1 MAQKTELL
9 APAGNFKT
17 LQAVAAAGADA
28 VYFGGSSFSARAY
41 AGNLSHEEVL
51 LAIDY
56 GHIHNKKMILAVN
69 TLLKE
74 KEMEEQLYDYLLPY
88 YEQGLA
94 AVIVQDFGVM
104 QFIRKNFKGLPI
116 HASTQMTAVSAEG
129 VRFLANAGASRVVLA
144 RELSLEEIEKIHREV
159 SVELESFV
167 HGALCYSYSGQCL
180 FSSMLGGRSGNR
192 GRCAQPCRLAYDVFD
207 KDFQKINDS
216 YHRYPLSPKDL
227 CTIELLPELIKS
239 GITSLKIEGR
249 MKQTEYAAGVV
260 SVYRKYL
267 DRCLNEEVQTF
278 YVSEEDK
285 KHLVSLGSRSG
296 FTEGCY
302 RKQDGADMI
311 TFEKSAHESSKTES
325 SVLFQEKKEKICG
338 RFIVRENQPIE
349 FTVTFRDVRQTVTG
363 EVPQKAK
370 SQPLTED
377 ILREKLSKTG
387 GTPFEFER
395 LDIQLDAGLFLTMA
409 AVNELRRNALK
420 EVSKQYLKRYKRMQ
434 QEHKEQHIEKKTT
447 SKTEKKIFLT
457 ASAETKEQLFV
468 LLHSPLFYR
477 IYVDSSVFSRDTI
490 TEGLKEAY
498 AKAKESGKELYF
510 ILPTVFKNHTAEF
523 YQTLFGDL
531 KADGFLVKSYDALE
545 FLLEQDRKPCRI
557 WLDHNLYTW
566 TNESRNAFEELG
578 IEGDTVPLELNKK
591 ELKSRDNT
599 GSEMLLYGHLP
610 LMTSTHCVVRNLKS
624 CQRTPS
630 IHYLKDRYGAY
641 FPVKNHCSE
650 CYNVIYNSVPL
661 LLFSK
666 MEELKSFGIFR
677 FRFAFTVETK
687 EQTMEILNTYEQE
700 LPTAMEHATYGHY
713 KRGVE

>member
-28 VYFGGSSFSARAY
+28 VYFGGSNFSARAY

-51 LAIDY
+51 MAIDY

-74 KEMEEQLYDYLLPY
+74 KELEEQLYEYLLPY
-88 YEQGLA
+88 YEQGLS

-116 HASTQMTAVSAEG
+116 HASTQMTAVSTEG

-159 SVELESFV
+159 PVELESFV

-192 GRCAQPCRLAYDVFD
+192 GRCAQPCRLAYDVYD
-207 KDFQKINDS
+207 KEFQKINDS
-216 YHRYPLSPKDL
+216 HHRYPLSLKDL
-227 CTIELLPELIKS
+227 CTIELLPEIIKS

-249 MKQTEYAAGVV
+249 MKQAEYAAGVV

-267 DRCLNEEVQTF
+267 DRCLNDEAQAF
-278 YVSEEDK
+278 HVSDADK
-285 KHLVSLGSRSG
+285 KRLVALGSRSG

-302 RKQDGADMI
+302 KKQGGAEMI
-311 TFEKSAHESSKTES
+311 TFEKSAHESSRMES

-338 RFIVRENQPIE
+338 RLIVQENRPAE
-349 FTVTFRDVRQTVTG
+349 FTVTFRDISQTVIG

-370 SQPLTED
+370 SQPLTEEV
-377 ILREKLSKTG
+377 LREKLCKTG
-387 GTPFEFER
+387 GTPFEFEH
-395 LDIQLDAGLFLTMA
+395 LEIQLDAGLFLTMS
-409 AVNELRRNALK
+409 AVNELRRNALQ
-420 EVSKQYLKRYKRMQ
+420 EVTGQYLKRYKRIQ
-434 QEHKEQHIEKKTT
+434 QDGRQHIERKIIP
-447 SKTEKKIFLT
+447 KTEQTVFLT
-457 ASAETKEQLFV
+457 ASVETKEQLFE
-468 LLHSPLFYR
+468 LLCSPLFYR

-490 TEGLKEAY
+490 KDGLQEAY

-510 ILPTVFKNHTAEF
+510 ILPAIFKNHTAEF
-523 YQTLFGDL
+523 YRNLFEDL
-531 KADGFLVKSYDALE
+531 KADGFLAKSYDALE
-545 FLLEQDRKPCRI
+545 FLLEQNVKPCRI

-566 TNESRNAFEELG
+566 SNESRNAFEELG
-578 IEGDTVPLELNKK
+578 IEGDTVPLELNRK
-591 ELKSRDNT
+591 ELKIRDNT

-610 LMTSTHCVVRNLKS
+610 LMTSTHCVARNLKKCLGTS
-624 CQRTPS
+624 S

-661 LLFSK
+661 LLFSQI
-666 MEELKSFGIFR
+666 EELKSLGIFR

-687 EQTMEILNTYEQE
+687 EQTKEILKIYEQK
-700 LPTAMEHATYGHY
+700 LPVTMEHATYGHY
-713 KRGVE
+713 KRGAE